1 MTDRERLIKK
11 GSLVELKNRLEQL
24 KIRAE
29 RAATDIRI
37 YLFSEDGVD
46 GLELDKADQAFSDLK
61 RVVAEYKEIR
71 DKVKR
76 LEDELYG

>member
-1 MTDRERLIKK
+1 MNMACWQKVNMNK
-11 GSLVELKNRLEQL
+11 GMPL
-24 KIRAE
+24 RAE
-29 RAATDIRI
+29 RAAQDIRI